1 MKHNMKLQNNPFE
14 MIKNGTKTIEMRL
27 NDEKRK
33 KLNIGD
39 TIEFRNIIT
48 TETLETLIE
57 DIKAYSTFKELYK
70 NYSKEELGYS
80 KDEIASP
87 DDMEKYYSKEEQ
99 EKYGVLAIRI
109 KVLKG
114 KKN

>member
-57 DIKAYSTFKELYK
+57 DIKNYPNFKELYK
-70 NYSKEELGYS
+70 NYSKEELGYL
-80 KDEIASP
+80 KDEIANP
-87 DDMEKYYSKEEQ
+87 KDMEKYYSKEEQ
-99 EKYGVLAIRI
+99 EKYGVLAIKIRKI
-109 KVLKG
+109 KG
-114 KKN
+114 KK

>member
-39 TIEFRNIIT
+39 IIEFRNIVT

-57 DIKAYSTFKELYK
+57 GIKNYPDFKNLYK

-109 KVLKG
+109 NRLKD
-114 KKN
+114 KK

>member
-39 TIEFRNIIT
+39 TIEFTNIIT
-48 TETLETLIE
+48 NETLETLIE
-57 DIKAYSTFKELYK
+57 DIKKYNDFKTLYSNYK
-70 NYSKEELGYS
+70 KEELGYS

-87 DDMEKYYSKEEQ
+87 VDMEKYYSKEEQ

-109 KVLKG
+109 KVLKS